1 MSRAILPQP
10 FDGRDHR
17 SFLWQESDRAALL
30 VHGFPGTPA
39 ESAGLRV
46 NDVVLQVE
54 NLAIRDENQLINLIS
69 SLPAG
74 QRIRMQV
81 WRDRRVATY
90 DAIIGDWQEAQS
102 RFRAER

>member
-1 MSRAILPQP
+1 MSL
-10 FDGRDHR
+10 
-17 SFLWQESDRAALL
+17 DRVRGAL
-30 VHGFPGTPA
+30 VEQVFPGTPA

-46 NDVVLQVE
+46 NDVILQVE

-90 DAIIGDWQEAQS
+90 EAIVGDWQEAQN